1 MKKQDNTMTRTV
13 LTLSLVCLTLVC
25 FAQPP
30 KPGDSIRVQRAYG
43 VFVSSE
49 TDSAALQV
57 RNDRLSRRGGERSVT
72 LAALGSAIAASY
84 GNKLIQETVNFSS
97 KLFEF
102 GGKVLRGLIY
112 KNRDDR
118 EAWLRATEWHNHFT
132 QRLNDDTQIDDFY
145 YTPSHNGAF
154 DPMDMKFNGFG
165 CMCYM
170 KPGRPDGK
178 PERPDDV
185 KPTLPKSPRLT
196 DTVSLADEEIWE
208 FYLLCKLRDDSIG
221 IDHMNNHS
229 RFYMT
234 IDRLVFDTRHTSLP
248 NDSVPG
254 KMQTRFDF
262 RKRKD
267 LTFSVNVKIFS
278 SWVNEAAMLIDNQQ
292 IGEFNITAKID
303 SADVDPN
310 GIFVYD
316 PVRHR
321 KKVSITGDSFVVPR
335 SFTGTS
341 GNPTWGTGQYRLE
354 VTLRED
360 CALNRD
366 WYRDSTEIRR
376 EAAKPQEKRKDPKD
390 IPFRWDKEK
399 WGPEWREMQ
408 AHGRKRSIVREAWQS
423 TIKTAYVKRDWVQ
436 EILSPLSVVV
446 AQTEQTALGELLH
459 LTPTATCSS
468 AGTAGSSAATAGSG
482 AAAGGAGGSSAGGVG
497 KTDHPKP

>member
-1 MKKQDNTMTRTV
+1 MKRLFLI
-13 LTLSLVCLTLVC
+13 LTLASISLLGYT
-25 FAQPP
+25 QPP
-30 KPGDSIRVQRAYG
+30 KPGDAVSARRTYD

-49 TDSAALQV
+49 TDSAALAV

-84 GNKLIQETVNFSS
+84 SNKLIQETVNFSA

-102 GGKVLRGLIY
+102 GGKVIKGLIY

-118 EAWLRATEWHNHFT
+118 EAWLRAAEWHNHFT
-132 QRLNDDTQIDDFY
+132 QRLNDDTQIDNFY

-170 KPGRPDGK
+170 QPGS
-178 PERPDDV
+178 PEDDR
-185 KPTLPKSPRLT
+185 PTLPKSPCLT
-196 DTVSLADEEIWE
+196 DSTTLAEEEIWE

-221 IDHMNNHS
+221 LDHMNNHS

-234 IDRLVFDTRHTSLP
+234 VDQLMFDTRHTSLP

-262 RKRKD
+262 RKRQD

-278 SWVNEAAMLIDNQQ
+278 SWVNEAAMLVDNQQ
-292 IGEFNITAKID
+292 LGEFDIVARID
-303 SADVDPN
+303 SDDVDQN

-316 PVRHR
+316 PVRHA

-341 GNPTWGTGQYRLE
+341 SNPTWGTGQYRLE

-360 CALNRD
+360 CAIRRD
-366 WYRDSTEIRR
+366 WYRDSTELRR
-376 EAAKPQEKRKDPKD
+376 QAAKPAEERKDPKD
-390 IPFRWDKEK
+390 IPFRWDKQK

-423 TIKTAYVKRDWVQ
+423 TIRTAYVKRDWVQ
-436 EILSPLSVVV
+436 EIISPLSVVV
-446 AQTEQTALGELLH
+446 CQAEQTALGELLR
-459 LTPTATCSS
+459 LTPTAGTSS
-468 AGTAGSSAATAGSG
+468 TPAATTTP
-482 AAAGGAGGSSAGGVG
+482 AGGAGGSSTGGAGT
-497 KTDHPKP
+497 TDQPKP